1 MNDNMENNSF
11 ENENGFE
18 NSAENSNE
26 APRTEIPQAD
36 NSPHNAGQT
45 PPPYGPQFTN
55 PSQNP
60 YNGYYRNPQ
69 QGYNPYAYNPV
80 PQAPRTPPQKRKS
93 GKRIAIAIIAVAVCI
108 AIIAGA
114 VKFAKGITA
123 DIREEKTTNRTE
135 ENVTADDSEIELVTG
150 RSDKEDSTDS
160 ESSSELNAK
169 GIYNKVKNTNVGIL
183 TYASN
188 SSTLA
193 GEGSG
198 IIVGENRDKTLTYI
212 VTCAHVISSSNITI
226 KVQTLDGTQYDAKI
240 VGMDKKTDIGLI
252 SIAKT
257 GLDAAT
263 FADSAEVEVG
273 DTVYAI
279 GNPGGT
285 EFFGSFT
292 DGMVSAI
299 GRPVDSPVGYEV
311 LTIQH
316 TAAVNPGNSGGALL
330 NDQGQVIGMNSSKI
344 ASTEYEDMAFAV
356 PSSTLK
362 TVVDELIKNGYVS
375 GRPVLGI
382 TYSPASYS
390 YQHALAVQAYNLPAG
405 TIVID
410 SIGVNSDLINK
421 DVKSGDMIVAFNG
434 KDLDDYND
442 LLDFINSSKVGDKIT
457 LTICRLDSGMQIN
470 KYDIEVKLVED
481 TGDVT
486 PVEEETTKSPFYYWG
501 N

>member
-1 MNDNMENNSF
+1 M
-11 ENENGFE
+11 NENI
-18 NSAENSNE
+18 ENSNHE
-26 APRTEIPQAD
+26 NEIE
-36 NSPHNAGQT
+36 NSETKSNETSGEDSSTVKNDSQNSGQT

-60 YNGYYRNPQ
+60 HNSYYQNPQ
-69 QGYNPYAYNPV
+69 PGNNPYTYNPV
-80 PQAPRTPPQKRKS
+80 QQAPKKTLKKRKT
-93 GKRIAIAIIAVAVCI
+93 GKGIAIAIIAVAVCI
-108 AIIAGA
+108 ALVAAA
-114 VKFAKGITA
+114 VKYAKTA
-123 DIREEKTTNRTE
+123 TKTIREEVTTSQSE
-135 ENVTADDSEIELVTG
+135 ERVPADDSEIELVTG
-150 RSDKEDSTDS
+150 KSDDNDKTDS
-160 ESSSELNAK
+160 ESSGELNAK
-169 GIYNKVKNTNVGIL
+169 SVYNKVKNTNVGIL

-198 IIVGENRDKTLTYI
+198 IVVGENKDKTLTYI

-226 KVQTLDGTQYDAKI
+226 KVQMLDGTQYDAKI

-252 SIAKT
+252 SIAET

-263 FADSAEVEVG
+263 FADSSEVEVG

-299 GRPVDSPVGYEV
+299 GRPVSSPVGYEV

-330 NDQGQVIGMNSSKI
+330 NEQGQVIGMNSSKI

-356 PSSTLK
+356 PSATIQS
-362 TVVDELIKNGYVS
+362 VYRELVKNGYVS
-375 GRPVLGI
+375 GRPALGI

-390 YQHALAVQAYNLPAG
+390 YQHAYAVQAYNLPAG
-405 TIVID
+405 TIVIS
-410 SIGVNSDLINK
+410 SIAKDSDLANK
-421 DVKSGDMIVAFNG
+421 DVKSGDMIIAFNG
-434 KDLDDYND
+434 KNLDDYND
-442 LLDFINSSKVGDKIT
+442 LLDFINNSKVGDKIT
-457 LTICRLDSGMQIN
+457 LTICRLDSSFQIN

-481 TGDVT
+481 TGDLT
-486 PVEEETTKSPFYYWG
+486 SAEEETTQSQFSFWG